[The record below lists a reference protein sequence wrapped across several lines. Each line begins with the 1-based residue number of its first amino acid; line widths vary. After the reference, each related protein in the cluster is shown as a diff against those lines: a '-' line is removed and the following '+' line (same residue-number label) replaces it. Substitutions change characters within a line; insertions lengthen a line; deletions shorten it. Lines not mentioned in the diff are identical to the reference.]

1 MRNKKAL
8 KNKRLKWIKEF
19 LIYVVI
25 IVFCATLFPKYVIRR
40 TQVDGN
46 SMETTL
52 QDKDDLIVEKV
63 TYHFKDPDRFDII
76 TFYPKGRNA
85 KEYYIKRVIGLPGET
100 IQIIV
105 LNRCFQAELQ
115 KSRSS
120 LEKTN
125 SLCLAIIV
133 MKAETAEMVSPLV
146 LSKRKILMDMRF

>member
-1 MRNKKAL
+1 MRNKKAP

-85 KEYYIKRVIGLPGET
+85 KTPWAFNGVGSAIQGCFYGL
-100 IQIIV
+100 
-105 LNRCFQAELQ
+105 A
-115 KSRSS
+115 SS
-120 LEKTN
+120 LQVPADQKAIDLRKLFRHLPHA
-125 SLCLAIIV
+125 LCSCL
-133 MKAETAEMVSPLV
+133 
-146 LSKRKILMDMRF
+146 